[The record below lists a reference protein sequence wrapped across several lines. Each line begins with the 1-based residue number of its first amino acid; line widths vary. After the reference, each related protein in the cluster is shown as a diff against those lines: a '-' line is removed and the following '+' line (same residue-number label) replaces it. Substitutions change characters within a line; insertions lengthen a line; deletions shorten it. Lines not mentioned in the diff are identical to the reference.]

1 MEEEG
6 FWGNKEEAE
15 KTITAAQKLKTWIK
29 PCQIIE
35 QRVENVDSIVK
46 EAVQLGD
53 DGLVQDIVKECK
65 EISTSI
71 EEVEVQSMLSGPM
84 DFNSCYLKIN
94 AGAGGTESCDW
105 VEMLARMYER
115 WGQRRGFKL
124 EVLEALQGDVA
135 GLKSILYKINGQYAY
150 GYLKGEKGVHRLV
163 RISPFDSAGKRH
175 TSFASVE
182 VTPEVSAAIEIEI
195 KPDDIRVDTYRA
207 QGAGGQHIN
216 VTDSAVRIT
225 HLPSKIVISC
235 QSERSQRQNKE
246 TCLELLKAK
255 LYEKELEERESKL
268 QAIVGEKKKIE
279 WGSQIRSYVLHPY
292 SLVTDLR
299 TKNKVTNAQAVLDGD
314 LDTILMDFLRHQG
327 LYS

>member
-6 FWGNKEEAE
+6 FWNDKDEAE
-15 KTITAAQKLKTWIK
+15 KTILSAQKLKAWIK
-29 PCQIIE
+29 PCLLIE
-35 QRVENVDSIVK
+35 QRVENADSIVK
-46 EAVQLGD
+46 EVVQIGD
-53 DGLVQDIVKECK
+53 DGLYQDIIKECK

-71 EEVEVQSMLSGPM
+71 EEVEVRSMLSGPM
-84 DFNSCYLKIN
+84 DQNNCYLKIN

-105 VEMLARMYER
+105 VQMLARMYER
-115 WGQRRGFKL
+115 WGQRRCFKL
-124 EVLEALQGDVA
+124 EVLETLEGDVA
-135 GLKSILYKINGQYAY
+135 GLKSILYKITGEYAY

-163 RISPFDSAGKRH
+163 RISPYDSAGKRH

-182 VTPEVSAAIEIEI
+182 VTPEVSDAIEIEI
-195 KPDDIRVDTYRA
+195 KPDDIRIDTYRA

-268 QAIVGEKKKIE
+268 QALAGEKKKIE
-279 WGSQIRSYVLHPY
+279 WGSQIRSYVLQPY

-314 LDTILMDFLRHQG
+314 LDTLLIDFLKHQG
-327 LYS
+327 LHS